1 MRIRHSQQMTNAS
14 NAAITLYRA
23 FDDAG

>member
-1 MRIRHSQQMTNAS
+1 MRIRHSQQMANAS
-14 NAAITLYRA
+14 NVAITLYRA